1 MHQNII
7 GKNVRITKNVR
18 AHIAEKM
25 QNIKIHADKII
36 DANIICEYINNEYVV
51 VGTVTF
57 GKKVFH
63 DKEKQNDLYVAID
76 TMFQKLE
83 RKIRQEKEKMVAKSK
98 QAQVEKGLDATLES
112 NNDENTY
119 SINNVSIYSK
129 PLEEFD
135 ALTIFNSD
143 KKHYMAYFPIIRDDD
158 LYSVKIGK
166 NPVFIF
172 KGNHD
177 NTFEIFSHENEWH
190 MEQVALTKDNNIDI
204 SNYRKYLI
212 EEYNVSEAVHY
223 LTVNTDA
230 KFIVYESSV
239 TGQIEGLYKESESS
253 FVLIR
258 IFDI

>member
-25 QNIKIHADKII
+25 QNIKIHSDRII
-36 DANIICEYINNEYVV
+36 DANIICEYINNEYI
-51 VGTVTF
+51 VGGTITF
-57 GKKVFH
+57 GKRVFH
-63 DKEKQNDLYVAID
+63 DTETESDLYVAID
-76 TMFQKLE
+76 AMFQKLE
-83 RKIRQEKEKMVAKSK
+83 RKIRQEKEKLVAKSK
-98 QAQVEKGLDATLES
+98 QAQVEKGLEDTT

-119 SINNVSIYSK
+119 SINTVTIYSK

-135 ALTIFNSD
+135 ALSIFNTEN
-143 KKHYMAYFPIIRDDD
+143 KYYMAYFPIIRDDD
-158 LYSVKIGK
+158 LYSIKIGK

-172 KGNHD
+172 KGNHN
-177 NTFEIFSHENEWH
+177 NTFEVFSHENEWH
-190 MEQVALTKDNNIDI
+190 MEQVAITKDNNIDI

-223 LTVNTDA
+223 LTEHTDA

-239 TGQIEGLYKESESS
+239 TGQIEGLYKESETS